1 MNLVMDDVV
10 EEFEG
15 KSSVQP
21 DEGCRDYSHV
31 WRRMVGK
38 RGQGIVERMIAD
50 Q

>member
-15 KSSVQP
+15 RSSVQP
-21 DEGCRDYSHV
+21 GEGRGPHSHV
-31 WRRMVGK
+31 WRRMFGK
-38 RGQGIVERMIAD
+38 SGQGIVERMIAD